1 MILRRFALL
10 EQNTKQKQPRIPRKQ
25 PQKRTEKFPCHSVA
39 VSVESVVALFLLE
52 RQPFGATPKDLPDLR
67 FAIETAVEIWIREL
81 SVGHRNVDVYPEYA
95 LLVKRSGREDLVLR
109 LAV

>member
-1 MILRRFALL
+1 MIPRRFALL
-10 EQNTKQKQPRIPRKQ
+10 AQNDQTKATTDSTETATETHGEISVSLRGCFRGIRGCSFFVRTTTLRSN
-25 PQKRTEKFPCHSVA
+25 PQ
-39 VSVESVVALFLLE
+39 
-52 RQPFGATPKDLPDLR
+52 DLPDLR